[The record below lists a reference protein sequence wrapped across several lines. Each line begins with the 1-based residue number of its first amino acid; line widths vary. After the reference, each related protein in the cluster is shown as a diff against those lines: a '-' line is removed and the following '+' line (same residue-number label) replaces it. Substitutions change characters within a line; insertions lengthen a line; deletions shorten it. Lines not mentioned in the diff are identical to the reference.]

1 MKKMFKWIIN
11 KLVKL
16 IYGKDFSISKPITD
30 SPIVE
35 KSKTKK
41 EIYFEELAEN
51 RGRIIEL
58 IGRTDKS
65 INEDMVKLAIEEDLK
80 ISAIKYNDWKRVY
93 NKIKGFNDPSDELR
107 RLLAQDN
114 LGDRISLQRKHV
126 ELEKLHPMNTVI
138 KPRKR
143 KAIKS
148 SDELVKILSEVKENF
163 PEEMGLKEAKEIDEQ
178 KLREKDEVLDRIL
191 ESKNKIIK

>member
-35 KSKTKK
+35 KPKTKK

-58 IGRTDKS
+58 MDRTDKS
-65 INEDMVKLAIEEDLK
+65 INEDIVRLAIQEDLK

-107 RLLAQDN
+107 RLLSQDN
-114 LGDRISLQRKHV
+114 LGDKIYLERKHV
-126 ELEKLHPMNTVI
+126 ELEKLHPINTVI
-138 KPRKR
+138 KPRKKKITKEIPNELLEMLKSTTFDVNSTTLEEV
-143 KAIKS
+143 KAIDNAKS
-148 SDELVKILSEVKENF
+148 LESIKV
-163 PEEMGLKEAKEIDEQ
+163 M
-178 KLREKDEVLDRIL
+178 DRIL